1 MPLAT
6 DDQAGRVPDL
16 PAFPAAPAGPVA
28 PVAPAAHRRGRAAT
42 VLLGVVAMLVAA
54 VGLAAPARSSEWTV
68 LCTGYDACAKAGYS
82 NAGYKEHASTSYW
95 SQSTGH
101 NCTNY
106 VAYRLVTNGLPNKR
120 PIQLTGNAYRW
131 GSAFASQTDDAPAVG
146 SVAWWGTAFS
156 GTGHIAYVEKVV
168 SANQILVSEDNWGG
182 DFRWRSI
189 TRSGGLWPAGFIHLA
204 DQGPKVAAP
213 ADYPTY
219 RPVTPTR
226 IVDTRS
232 SLGAAGPLAA
242 GSDTSILVGGRAG
255 LPKTA
260 VGAVVVNV
268 TAVRPQAEGWLLT
281 YPSGTSPA
289 ASSTLNYDAGST
301 VANQAVVGVGS
312 DGRIRLKVS
321 QRTDVL
327 VDVVGW
333 YPAFGN
339 LSTTTPTRILDT
351 RSGLGAPTGRLVPGG
366 RIDLAVT
373 GSDVVPAS
381 GVDSVLLN
389 VTAARPTKDGN
400 LAVWPTGTTMPNSS
414 SLNFSTGSSVSGLVV
429 AKVGSNGRVSIRTSA
444 ATDVVA
450 DVVGWYP
457 SGTDYEGLTP
467 ARLLDTRNG
476 TGAVSSGALA
486 AGSVQRLKVTGRGG
500 VPSTGVKAVVLT
512 VVVTGPQQP
521 GYLTAYPS
529 GTSRPTTS
537 NINYVAGQTIA
548 NTAVVTPSADGYVD
562 LYVFASTQVVAD
574 VQGYLSR

>member
-1 MPLAT
+1 MPSAT
-6 DDQAGRVPDL
+6 LDQAGL
-16 PAFPAAPAGPVA
+16 FPVHPPLAS
-28 PVAPAAHRRGRAAT
+28 RRRPGRAVT
-42 VLLGVVAMLVAA
+42 VLVSALVVLLAA
-54 VGLAAPARSSEWTV
+54 VGLAGPARSSEWTV
-68 LCTGYDACAKAGYS
+68 LCTGYDACAQAGYS
-82 NAGYKEHASTSYW
+82 NAGYKDHSSTSYW

-120 PIQLTGNAYRW
+120 PASLSGNAYNW

-146 SVAWWGTAFS
+146 SVAWWGTSFS
-156 GTGHIAYVEKVV
+156 STGHVAYVEKVV
-168 SANQILVSEDNWGG
+168 SANQVLVSEDNWGG

-189 TRSGGLWPAGFIHLA
+189 TRSGGLWPAGFIHLK
-204 DQGPKVAAP
+204 DMGPAVAAP
-213 ADYPTY
+213 AAYPTY
-219 RPVTPTR
+219 RPVAPTR
-226 IVDTRS
+226 IVDTRTA
-232 SLGAAGPLAA
+232 LGASGPLAG
-242 GSDTSILVGGRAG
+242 GSDTSILVNGKAG

-268 TAVRPQAEGWLLT
+268 TAVRPRAAGWLLT
-281 YPSGTSPA
+281 YPSGSSPA
-289 ASSTLNYDAGST
+289 ASSTLNFDAGAV

-321 QRTDVL
+321 QTTDAL

-339 LSTTTPTRILDT
+339 LETTTPTRLLDT
-351 RSGLGAPTGRLVPGG
+351 RYGLGAPTGRLLPGS
-366 RIDLAVT
+366 RIDLTVT
-373 GSDVVPAS
+373 GSSVVPAS

-389 VTAARPTKDGN
+389 VTAVRPTKNGN
-400 LAVWPTGTTMPNSS
+400 LAVWPTGSAEPNSS
-414 SLNFSTGSSVSGLVV
+414 SLNFSTGTSISGLVV
-429 AKVGSNGRVSIRTSA
+429 AKVGSNGRVSIRSSA

-457 SGTDYEGLTP
+457 TGADYRGLTP

-476 TGAVSSGALA
+476 TGAVSSGAVP
-486 AGSVQRLKVTGRGG
+486 AGTALRLKVTGRGG
-500 VPSTGVKAVVLT
+500 VPATGVKAVVLT
-512 VVVTGPQQP
+512 IVVTAPQLP

-548 NTAVVTPSADGYVD
+548 NTSFVTPSSDGYVD
-562 LYVFASTQVVAD
+562 IYVQQSTQVIAD
-574 VQGYLSR
+574 VQGYLGL

>member
-1 MPLAT
+1 MPLAPSPSA
-6 DDQAGRVPDL
+6 DG
-16 PAFPAAPAGPVA
+16 VA
-28 PVAPAAHRRGRAAT
+28 VARRPRARRSLALLLT
-42 VLLGVVAMLVAA
+42 ALAVLVST
-54 VGLAAPARSSEWTV
+54 VGLAGPARSYEWNV
-68 LCTGYDACAKAGYS
+68 MCTGYDACPSAGYS
-82 NAGYKEHASTSYW
+82 NAGYPAHATTSYW

-120 PIQLTGNAYRW
+120 PTQLSGNAYNW
-131 GSAFASQTDDAPAVG
+131 GSAFATQTDDAPAVG
-146 SVAWWGTAFS
+146 SVAWWGTSFS
-156 GTGHIAYVEKVV
+156 STGHIAYVEKVV
-168 SANQILVSEDNWGG
+168 SANEVLVSEDNWGG

-189 TRSGGLWPAGFIHLA
+189 TRSGGLWPAGFIHLD

-232 SLGAAGPLAA
+232 SLGASGPLAA

-268 TAVRPQAEGWLLT
+268 TAVRPQAAGWLLT
-281 YPSGTSPA
+281 YPSGSSPA
-289 ASSTLNYDAGST
+289 ASSTLNFDAGDV
-301 VANQAVVGVGS
+301 VANQAVVGVGT
-312 DGRIRLKVS
+312 DGRIRLKAS
-321 QRTDVL
+321 QTTDAL
-327 VDVVGW
+327 VDIVGW

-339 LSTTTPTRILDT
+339 LATTTPSRLLDT
-351 RSGLGAPTGRLVPGG
+351 RYGMGAPTGRLEPGG

-373 GSDVVPAS
+373 GSSVVPPS

-389 VTAARPTKDGN
+389 VTVARPTKDGN
-400 LAVWPTGTTMPNSS
+400 LAVWPTASAVPNSS
-414 SLNFSTGSSVSGLVV
+414 SLNFSTGTSISGLVV

-457 SGTDYEGLTP
+457 SGADYDGLTP

-476 TGAVSSGALA
+476 TGAASTGALP

-512 VVVTGPQQP
+512 VVVTGPQAP

-537 NINYVAGQTIA
+537 NINYVAAQTIA
-548 NTAVVTPSADGYVD
+548 NTAFVTPSSDG
-562 LYVFASTQVVAD
+562 
-574 VQGYLSR
+574 

>member
-1 MPLAT
+1 MPSAIH
-6 DDQAGRVPDL
+6 DQAGRRSGVPPL
-16 PAFPAAPAGPVA
+16 TS
-28 PVAPAAHRRGRAAT
+28 RRRTGRPAT
-42 VLLGVVAMLVAA
+42 VLLSALVVLLAA
-54 VGLAAPARSSEWTV
+54 VGLAGPARSSEWTV

-82 NAGYKEHASTSYW
+82 NAGYKDHSSTSYW

-106 VAYRLVTNGLPNKR
+106 VAYRIVTNGLPNKR
-120 PIQLTGNAYRW
+120 PAQLSGNAYRW
-131 GSAFASQTDDAPAVG
+131 GSAFATQTDDAPAVG

-156 GTGHIAYVEKVV
+156 STGHIAYVEKVV
-168 SANQILVSEDNWGG
+168 SANEILVSEDNWGG

-189 TRSGGLWPAGFIHLA
+189 TRSGGLWPAGFIHLK
-204 DQGPKVAAP
+204 DMGPTVAAP
-213 ADYPTY
+213 ATYPTY
-219 RPVTPTR
+219 RPVAPTR
-226 IVDTRS
+226 IVDTRT
-232 SLGAAGPLAA
+232 SLGASGPLAA

-268 TAVRPQAEGWLLT
+268 TAVRPKAAGWLLT

-289 ASSTLNYDAGST
+289 ASSTVNFDAGAT

-321 QRTDVL
+321 QATDVL
-327 VDVVGW
+327 LDVVGW

-351 RSGLGAPTGRLVPGG
+351 RLGLGASTGLLAPGG

-373 GSDVVPAS
+373 GSSVVPAS

-400 LAVWPTGTTMPNSS
+400 LAVWPAGQAVPNSS
-414 SLNFSTGSSVSGLVV
+414 SLNFTTGTSISGLVV

-457 SGTDYEGLTP
+457 SGADYRGLTP

-476 TGAVSSGALA
+476 TGVASSGPVA
-486 AGSVQRLKVTGRGG
+486 AGSVVRLKVTGRGG
-500 VPSTGVKAVVLT
+500 VPSAGVKAVVLT
-512 VVVTGPQQP
+512 VVVTGPQQA
-521 GYLTAYPS
+521 GHLIAYPS
-529 GTSRPTTS
+529 GSTRPTTS
-537 NINYVAGQTIA
+537 NLNYVAGQTIA
-548 NTAVVTPSADGYVD
+548 NTAVVTPSSDGYVD
-562 LYVFASTQVVAD
+562 IYVHQSTQVVAD
-574 VQGYLSR
+574 VQGYLGS

>member
-1 MPLAT
+1 MVLVSAL
-6 DDQAGRVPDL
+6 V
-16 PAFPAAPAGPVA
+16 
-28 PVAPAAHRRGRAAT
+28 
-42 VLLGVVAMLVAA
+42 VLLAA
-54 VGLAAPARSSEWTV
+54 VGLAGPARSSEWTV

-82 NAGYKEHASTSYW
+82 NAGYPDHSTTSYW

-120 PIQLTGNAYRW
+120 PTQLSGNAYNW
-131 GSAFASQTDDAPAVG
+131 GSAFATQTDDAPAVG
-146 SVAWWGTAFS
+146 SVAWWGTSFS
-156 GTGHIAYVEKVV
+156 STGHIAYVEKVV

-189 TRSGGLWPAGFIHLA
+189 TRSGGLWPAGFIHLK
-204 DQGPKVAAP
+204 DLGPQVAAP
-213 ADYPTY
+213 AAYPTY
-219 RPVTPTR
+219 RPVAPTR
-226 IVDTRS
+226 IVDTRT
-232 SLGAAGPLAA
+232 SLGASGPLAG
-242 GSDTSILVGGRAG
+242 GSDTSILVNGKAG
-255 LPKTA
+255 LPRTA

-268 TAVRPQAEGWLLT
+268 TAVRPRAAGWLLA

-289 ASSTLNYDAGST
+289 ASSTLNFDAGAV

-312 DGRIRLKVS
+312 DGRIRLKAS
-321 QRTDVL
+321 QTTDAL

-339 LSTTTPTRILDT
+339 VRTTTPTRLLDT
-351 RSGLGAPTGRLVPGG
+351 RSGLGAPTGRLVPGS

-373 GSDVVPAS
+373 GSSVVPSS

-400 LAVWPTGTTMPNSS
+400 LAAWPTGSAEPNSS
-414 SLNFSTGSSVSGLVV
+414 SLNFSSGSSISGLVV
-429 AKVGSNGRVSIRTSA
+429 AKVGSNGRVSIRSSA

-457 SGTDYEGLTP
+457 TAADYRGLTP

-476 TGAVSSGALA
+476 TGATSSGAVP
-486 AGSVQRLKVTGRGG
+486 AGTALRLKVTGRGG
-500 VPSTGVKAVVLT
+500 VPTTGVKAVVLT
-512 VVVTGPQQP
+512 VVVTAPQQP

-537 NINYVAGQTIA
+537 NINYVAAQTIA
-548 NTAVVTPSADGYVD
+548 NTAFVTPSSDGYVD
-562 LYVFASTQVVAD
+562 IYVQQSTQVVAD
-574 VQGYLSR
+574 VQGYLAG